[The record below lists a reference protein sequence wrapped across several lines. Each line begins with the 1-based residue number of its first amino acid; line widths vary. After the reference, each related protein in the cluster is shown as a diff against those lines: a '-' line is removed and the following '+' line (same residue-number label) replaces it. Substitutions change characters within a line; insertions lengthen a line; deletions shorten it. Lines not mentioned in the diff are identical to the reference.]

1 MSALKSVEAIAKRC
15 LALVAAALLW
25 RPWRGRHL
33 AAALAAPKR
42 ILLVRIDE
50 RIGEALLT
58 TAMLS
63 TLKRHRPIP
72 QVDVLVH
79 PRVLR
84 VLAGHPELDHLVPF
98 ERYLLP
104 LGPLAPSI
112 RSLRRARYDVIF
124 NCGNW
129 STPSVTS
136 AVVARLAGPRSAI
149 VGPRTWPTSW
159 LHSVSVSPRTD
170 TVEEVAQ
177 RVHLLSVLP
186 GHSPSERISFRKP
199 RPREEFRPFTAELVG
214 TEYGVLYP
222 GGRLDWRRIPPEI
235 FRCAAQALSDLR
247 IRPIV
252 AWGPGEKQIATLVA
266 DKVEGARLAPE
277 TDLDDLAAL
286 IQSSQLCICNNT
298 GPMHL
303 AVAVGT
309 PTLGLFYR
317 MDSARWGHSYPP
329 HRMIDLTG
337 VLERGA
343 EALERVRGEVES
355 FAIRL
360 RSQRGQS

>member
-15 LALVAAALLW
+15 LALVAAAFLW
-25 RPWRGRHL
+25 RPWRRRHL
-33 AAALAAPKR
+33 AAALAAPRR

-63 TLKRHRPIP
+63 TLKRHRPVP
-72 QVDVLVH
+72 EVDVLVH

-84 VLAGHPELDHLVPF
+84 VLAGHPEVDN
-98 ERYLLP
+98 LLP

-129 STPSVTS
+129 TTPSVTS
-136 AVVARLAGPRSAI
+136 ALVARLAGPRSAI

-170 TVEEVAQ
+170 TVEEIAQ

-186 GHSPSERISFRKP
+186 GHSPSARISFRVP
-199 RPREEFRPFTAELVG
+199 RPREEFLPFAAEWAGV
-214 TEYGVLYP
+214 EYGVLYP
-222 GGRLDWRRIPPEI
+222 GGRLGWRRIPPEI
-235 FRCAAQALSDLR
+235 FRCAAQALSGLG
-247 IRPIV
+247 IRPVV
-252 AWGPGEKQIATLVA
+252 AWGPGEKEIATWVA
-266 DKVEGARLAPE
+266 NQVEGARVAPA

-286 IQSSQLCICNNT
+286 MQSSRLCISNNT

-317 MDSARWGHSYPP
+317 MDCARWGHSYSP
-329 HRMIDLTG
+329 HRMIDLTEA
-337 VLERGA
+337 LERGP
-343 EALERVRGEVES
+343 EALERVRREVQS
-355 FAIRL
+355 FAIEL
-360 RSQRGQS
+360 RRQR

>member
-1 MSALKSVEAIAKRC
+1 
-15 LALVAAALLW
+15 
-25 RPWRGRHL
+25 
-33 AAALAAPKR
+33 
-42 ILLVRIDE
+42 
-50 RIGEALLT
+50 
-58 TAMLS
+58 MLS
-63 TLKRHRPIP
+63 TLKSRRPTP

-84 VLAGHPELDHLVPF
+84 VLAGHPELDQLVPF
-98 ERYLLP
+98 ERRLLA

-129 STPSVTS
+129 TTPSVTS
-136 AVVARLAGPRSAI
+136 AVIARLAGPRSAI
-149 VGPRTWPTSW
+149 VGPKTWPTSW
-159 LHSVSVSPRTD
+159 LHSVSVLPRAD

-186 GHSPSERISFRKP
+186 GHVPSDRISFRKP
-199 RPREEFRPFTAELVG
+199 RPREEFRPFAAELVG

-222 GGRLDWRRIPPEI
+222 GGRLGWRRIPPEI
-235 FRCAAQALSDLR
+235 FRCAAQALRDLQ

-266 DKVEGARLAPE
+266 EKVEGAWVAPA

-286 IQSSQLCICNNT
+286 MQSSRLCICNNT

-303 AVAVGT
+303 AVAVGA

-337 VLERGA
+337 VLELGP
-343 EALERVRGEVES
+343 EALERVRREVEG
-355 FAIRL
+355 FAIAL
-360 RSQRGQS
+360 RSPRGQS